1 MGSKLAILAAGLT
14 LSISASRLAHAEP
27 SADQLAKQGIEAY
40 KTANYAQ
47 ATKLLARSYELS
59 KKPDT
64 LFALA
69 QAERLDGNCTL
80 AVEHYKKLLAQT
92 SEINAAKL
100 IQTNLALCEKHEP
113 VVAPPTEP
121 AKPEPVKP
129 APAPAP
135 APDPVAT
142 TTKTI
147 VRGPDH
153 LAIALFAGGA
163 LGLGVGTGLYI
174 AANGAADDAKHAGT
188 LDAFHEANDR
198 SDRDRAL
205 SYVAFG
211 VGAGLVGYAIFRW
224 VSAPTPRSTEVALTP
239 SEGGSTVWVRG
250 SW

>member
-14 LSISASRLAHAEP
+14 LSISTPRLANAEP
-27 SADQLAKQGIEAY
+27 SADELAKQGIEAY
-40 KTANYAQ
+40 KTANYAL
-47 ATKLLARSYELS
+47 ATKLLTRSYELS

-113 VVAPPTEP
+113 VVVPPSP
-121 AKPEPVKP
+121 PPETVKP

-135 APDPVAT
+135 APVAT

-153 LAIALFAGGA
+153 LAIAVFAGGA

-239 SEGGSTVWVRG
+239 TEGGSTVWVRG